1 MDNANETWLFDYCA
15 PCVEYQAKLFYYFVL
30 NVALE
35 MYKLLDNPDYSR
47 LVQSIYFDQLL
58 LTIFFVLEDIQVAG

>member
-1 MDNANETWLFDYCA
+1 M
-15 PCVEYQAKLFYYFVL
+15 L

-58 LTIFFVLEDIQVAG
+58 LTIFFMSLRIFRLQASRLEDKVRPLLSKAAPRTN